1 MKEQRS
7 NRPRV
12 TSTSTSWWLVVGGM
26 NDRLVGAVDAGRGN
40 GVFGELL
47 SPTSYLFILVMPVIY
62 DVLYSSTVTSF
73 ARVIISAPRPK

>member
-26 NDRLVGAVDAGRGN
+26 NNRLVGAVDAERDDGLDR
-40 GVFGELL
+40 ELIR
-47 SPTSYLFILVMPVIY
+47 TKVDRLV
-62 DVLYSSTVTSF
+62 D
-73 ARVIISAPRPK
+73 